1 MGKKSNL
8 ERALDIFK
16 ETGGILK
23 MSVALEETGKRTFF
37 LLWQP
42 MDDMAMRN
50 WFDKRRISPVDGRAK
65 ENRFIAVRSSQ
76 DTLVPHA
83 KTAVFRI
90 SRRSR

>member
-37 LLWQP
+37 LL
-42 MDDMAMRN
+42 
-50 WFDKRRISPVDGRAK
+50 
-65 ENRFIAVRSSQ
+65 
-76 DTLVPHA
+76 
-83 KTAVFRI
+83 
-90 SRRSR
+90 